1 MYQQLFILFALIFT
15 GYALAKAGILNEA
28 VTLGINKM
36 ILFFAFPCL
45 IAYKLGTME
54 VSVQMAKD
62 FVIVNVLGAV
72 SFVLFTI
79 IAHLYYRVRGLTDKV
94 SAPMMLCSCMPNNGF
109 LGYPVTLV
117 FLGNPGLIL
126 MIAHGA
132 IVFNVYTYSYAI
144 TYLRNSALKDK
155 PKLTKGR
162 VLTMVLQVALNPNII
177 GIEVGLIIFAAGI
190 SLDNVAGDYLSMIAD
205 MASPLAMI
213 YTGAM
218 LANAVLT
225 LVAAMGVIDL
235 CVRVFV
241 GLSARA
247 EGRGER
253 RNPFYLVVA
262 AVAAIVNAM
271 TLIVTV
277 MGASSAVTIPYVLVS
292 GAIEATAFAA
302 LLMVIYSS
310 IRLRHMGKTTE

>member
-218 LANAVLT
+218 LAKNKFLDMFKNKIVWEGVFLKLILIPAIFFALTYWLPISDLAKAILVLGVAFPSAATPVMLGQQNGLDTRQATQLLFMST
-225 LVAAMGVIDL
+225 L
-235 CVRVFV
+235 
-241 GLSARA
+241 LSM
-247 EGRGER
+247 
-253 RNPFYLVVA
+253 
-262 AVAAIVNAM
+262 I
-271 TLIVTV
+271 TLPVLMHIL
-277 MGASSAVTIPYVLVS
+277 SSCL
-292 GAIEATAFAA
+292 A
-302 LLMVIYSS
+302 L
-310 IRLRHMGKTTE
+310 

>member
-162 VLTMVLQVALNPNII
+162 VLTIVLQVALNPNII

-190 SLDNVAGDYLSMIAD
+190 SLDNIAGDYLSMIAD

-218 LANAVLT
+218 LAKNKFFDMFKNKIVWEGVFLKLILIPAIFFALTYWLPISDLAKAILVLGVAFPSAATPVMLGQQNGLDTRQATQLLFMST
-225 LVAAMGVIDL
+225 L
-235 CVRVFV
+235 
-241 GLSARA
+241 LSM
-247 EGRGER
+247 
-253 RNPFYLVVA
+253 
-262 AVAAIVNAM
+262 I
-271 TLIVTV
+271 TLPVLMHIL
-277 MGASSAVTIPYVLVS
+277 SSCL
-292 GAIEATAFAA
+292 A
-302 LLMVIYSS
+302 L
-310 IRLRHMGKTTE
+310 